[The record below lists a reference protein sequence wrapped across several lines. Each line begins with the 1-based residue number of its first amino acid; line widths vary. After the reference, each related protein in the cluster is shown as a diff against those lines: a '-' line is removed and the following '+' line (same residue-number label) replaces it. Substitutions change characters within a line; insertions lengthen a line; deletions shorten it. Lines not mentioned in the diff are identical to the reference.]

1 MDGQLVE
8 VELNGGRV
16 VSLGGE
22 VQQPETAEVAGY
34 DVVRPLVVGQG
45 FHVVQCLRFGGDEVF
60 AGGLHLDQR
69 GAGDQ
74 GVDVAALPGR
84 CPLRA
89 LLVHGGGRPCDAE
102 DGQEIAHERLCLTA
116 LVPLGV
122 APLGHEGTCSG
133 ADVGQDERLRRHR
146 RIIAG
151 RPTSGTRF
159 CRCDRGRC
167 FVCPVPR
174 RRSAG
179 YSIPP
184 AFTVGGQDV

>member
-1 MDGQLVE
+1 QGCNAPPHQLGGLDRRRFLFGGTEPGAPVPGQEHQILDMDGQLVE

-84 CPLRA
+84 
-89 LLVHGGGRPCDAE
+89 
-102 DGQEIAHERLCLTA
+102 
-116 LVPLGV
+116 
-122 APLGHEGTCSG
+122 
-133 ADVGQDERLRRHR
+133 
-146 RIIAG
+146 
-151 RPTSGTRF
+151 
-159 CRCDRGRC
+159 
-167 FVCPVPR
+167 
-174 RRSAG
+174 
-179 YSIPP
+179 
-184 AFTVGGQDV
+184 